1 MGAGIVAAA
10 CHDYKHLGVNN
21 DFLVRSGHDLAMVYN
36 GNSPMENHH
45 ASSSLL
51 LLRQKECDFVGK
63 FKGKFTSDEAVAE
76 AIRKASGHSNRS
88 FSSASGDEEPAMT
101 HDHVLLALQMSI
113 KMADLGN
120 VLADPHVHLNW
131 VNCLEE
137 EYFRQGD

>member
-1 MGAGIVAAA
+1 MGI
-10 CHDYKHLGVNN
+10 
-21 DFLVRSGHDLAMVYN
+21 
-36 GNSPMENHH
+36 
-45 ASSSLL
+45 
-51 LLRQKECDFVGK
+51 VGK

-113 KMADLGN
+113 KMADLGH

-131 VNCLEE
+131 VNCLERSTSGRE
-137 EYFRQGD
+137 TRRRWCLGRARPPP